1 MSDMNQTYVPEFHVC
16 NKTLGFGRCLDGACF
31 ELIKT
36 CDGLLDCNDGYDEAG
51 CKAYSILFMVDLLN
65 KSGFSPTPKLVI
77 LTSKSF
83 LRNEENVPSAKC
95 CLPWDLINSLW
106 FSVHCSATGLVLIN
120 LRLYKT
126 LKKYVL
132 LVLVK

>member
-51 CKAYSILFMVDLLN
+51 CKDYSILFMIDLL
-65 KSGFSPTPKLVI
+65 
-77 LTSKSF
+77 
-83 LRNEENVPSAKC
+83 
-95 CLPWDLINSLW
+95 LIN
-106 FSVHCSATGLVLIN
+106 
-120 LRLYKT
+120 
-126 LKKYVL
+126 KK
-132 LVLVK
+132 

>member
-1 MSDMNQTYVPEFHVC
+1 MNQTYVPEFHVC

-83 LRNEENVPSAKC
+83 LRNEGNVPSAKC
-95 CLPWDLINSLW
+95 CLPWDFDQQS
-106 FSVHCSATGLVLIN
+106 LVLSP
-120 LRLYKT
+120 LLCHWASTYKFET
-126 LKKYVL
+126 F
-132 LVLVK
+132 